1 MNLLT
6 TLLMV
11 GTHTPNLVTTTELH
25 CACSRRTF
33 NVIRQNVH
41 AKNLPWEWIS
51 RYVCYGWRYFLAF
64 FGQNS
69 TARLSKW
76 IIFNEQHYCD
86 VAPTKF
92 EAST

>member
-1 MNLLT
+1 M
-6 TLLMV
+6 
-11 GTHTPNLVTTTELH
+11 
-25 CACSRRTF
+25 
-33 NVIRQNVH
+33 IRQNVQ

-51 RYVCYGWRYFLAF
+51 RYVRDGRRYFLTF

-76 IIFNEQHYCD
+76 IIFNEQYYCD
-86 VAPTKF
+86 AVPTKL

>member
-11 GTHTPNLVTTTELH
+11 GTHTPNLVTTTALH

-33 NVIRQNVH
+33 NVIRHNVH

-51 RYVCYGWRYFLAF
+51 RYVCYGQCYFLTF

-76 IIFNEQHYCD
+76 IIINEQYYCD